1 MCGTECL
8 THQFKFLVDG
18 TWRIPTTWS
27 EALDAGLNQ
36 EPQDISKLAV
46 ITNNARGN
54 PGRVQVR
61 ATSVPAFLLVN
72 TC

>member
-1 MCGTECL
+1 M